1 MGGRLGIVMTGQ
13 SCEADQHSSAGD
25 VEQGLPEIYI
35 SPVLFLTRLPLYL
48 PTKSISELEE
58 TVAKMLT
65 IPRMIVD
72 TCGDQ
77 DPESEKM
84 DTE

>member
-1 MGGRLGIVMTGQ
+1 MYLQ
-13 SCEADQHSSAGD
+13 SSFS
-25 VEQGLPEIYI
+25 I
-35 SPVLFLTRLPLYL
+35 TRLPLYL